1 MKTTSKI
8 IYFALFSIISVS
20 LNAQKSVSIKNEKIT
35 SSVVSKW
42 IKEYTKENGS
52 DLKVE
57 ELAKN
62 ASKADIELVL
72 AEQPD
77 SLLDG
82 KQVIYVLEY
91 ALLPVVSKNYAD
103 IESLDKEKFNKKK
116 LKEIFF
122 EKDILSEDGDR
133 PSKLSKKFTVYS
145 GNRKDSGANVFASH
159 FGYSTSSLR
168 GKKIAGDDIFL
179 LNAISKD
186 NTGVTFNS
194 LSYLYDL
201 STRELK
207 ADIKLLPLDVKK
219 EHRQILES
227 ATIDEVIALVEN
239 EDIDLIPTQKIG
251 LVINNSANVKP
262 EVQNF
267 VKWVLTEGQKYSH
280 DYGFLRLNK
289 DDQLAQVK
297 VVETQ
302 FLSLNK

>member
-1 MKTTSKI
+1 MKTIAKI
-8 IYFALFSIISVS
+8 TYIALFSIIGVS
-20 LNAQKSVSIKNEKIT
+20 LNAQTKVSVKNEKIT
-35 SSVVSKW
+35 SSLFSKW
-42 IKEYTKENGS
+42 VNEYAKTNNS
-52 DLKVE
+52 NLKIE

-62 ASKADIELVL
+62 ASGADIELVI
-72 AEQPD
+72 AEQAD

-82 KQVIYVLEY
+82 KQVVYVLEY

-103 IESLDKEKFNKKK
+103 IESLNKEKFNKKK
-116 LKEIFF
+116 LTEIFF
-122 EKDILSEDGDR
+122 EKDLLSDDER

-145 GNRKDSGANVFASH
+145 GNRKDSGANAFASH
-159 FGYSTSSLR
+159 FGYATSSLR

-251 LVINNSANVKP
+251 LVINNVQNAKP
-262 EVQNF
+262 EVKDF
-267 VKWVLTEGQKYSH
+267 VKWVLTEGQRYGH
-280 DYGFLRLNK
+280 DYGFLQLDKNE
-289 DDQLAQVK
+289 QLAQVK

-302 FLSLNK
+302 LLSLNK